1 MKIVEKSEYD
11 LLKEDV
17 RLNINLEVGIN
28 ELDSISM
35 YKLGAL
41 FKHQKIKRDGNKL
54 VINLEN
60 RYLSGN
66 FNSTI
71 KSIKTKLTQQLQKF
85 KLETGAVIKYRLQR
99 TKTRKD
105 VIQAQINNISI
116 NGGKGTVRKLNNKFC
131 ELIVR
136 DNQNNIMLY
145 IREDE
150 NEVPNLKSILDG
162 YPQVEKPILGK
173 TIKEFSLELPTE
185 KLISLLIYL
194 ESQIKE

>member
-1 MKIVEKSEYD
+1 MF
-11 LLKEDV
+11 
-17 RLNINLEVGIN
+17 R
-28 ELDSISM
+28 
-35 YKLGAL
+35 A
-41 FKHQKIKRDGNKL
+41 F
-54 VINLEN
+54 
-60 RYLSGN
+60 
-66 FNSTI
+66 
-71 KSIKTKLTQQLQKF
+71 
-85 KLETGAVIKYRLQR
+85 
-99 TKTRKD
+99 
-105 VIQAQINNISI
+105 NNISI